1 MEDIYMKKIIT
12 PFIIVLIL
20 LLSACGNGEKEE
32 VTEETDELVAL
43 EVEFN
48 VPETAEPGE
57 TVELEA
63 IVSYGDELVEDADE
77 VNFEYWLKGN
87 EDDSSEIDGIHIE
100 DGRYTAEVTFPEDGT
115 YEIYAHTTARG
126 LHTMPLKSIIVGDGG
141 EAAGESGHHAH
152 HDEHHAHHAHHEDH
166 EHHGHRKHHEHHAHT
181 DGFHLHFVEPDSV
194 QTNEVI
200 DLTVHLQLEDKAM
213 EDAIVRYE
221 IVPEGDG
228 ENTAW
233 VDAEETVAGEYI
245 AAHEFTEPGT
255 YKLVIHVEDDADL
268 HEHDEYM
275 IEVE

>member
-1 MEDIYMKKIIT
+1 MKKIIT

-32 VTEETDELVAL
+32 VTEGTDELVAL

-77 VNFEYWLKGN
+77 VNFEYWLKGD
-87 EDDSSEIDGIHIE
+87 EDDSSEIDGIHTE

-152 HDEHHAHHAHHEDH
+152 HEHN
-166 EHHGHRKHHEHHAHT
+166 AHT
-181 DGFHLHFVEPDSV
+181 DGFHLHFMEPDTV

-221 IVPEGDG
+221 IAPEGDD